1 MFKKDVKLLNSLVIL
16 QHTNKSEQGAIYFDQ
31 QNVRTHWLQFMT
43 YFININLG
51 LKHNHYIMNKTNE
64 ILLKPEGFKYYN
76 SLDLITGY
84 YHMCLCKDP
93 INLFKVII
101 LYRKQQYKLLSIGV
115 RNSPENYI
123 RVHIDELLMV
133 F

>member
-1 MFKKDVKLLNSLVIL
+1 MFKKDVKLLNSIVIL

-84 YHMCLCKDP
+84 SHMCLCKDP